1 MSSTCGRD
9 LMKQIKRGK
18 GSYLY
23 KSLVVGRVRNKK
35 QRRNRELTPW
45 FCVELKTQ
53 RGPSILICIGKEFYV
68 LW

>member
-1 MSSTCGRD
+1 
-9 LMKQIKRGK
+9 MKQNKRGK

-23 KSLVVGRVRNKK
+23 KSLVVDRVKNKK

-53 RGPSILICIGKEFYV
+53 RGPSILIRIGKE
-68 LW
+68 LHT